1 MTKLGLKIIIGATA
15 LAGLGL
21 GIAAITLGPL
31 RGPDMQYMPLL
42 EPFEFSDGRKVLV
55 QKFEVTSLEW
65 NRCFDAG
72 ACTQKMKIRKTS
84 EDFPATGLNWMDV
97 NEYLTWLSAA
107 SRHEFRLPT
116 QNEWNEMAHEVLPK
130 EKDPIFTDPELSWA
144 ATYLM
149 EPQVNRSLRPS
160 GSFETTAD
168 GIVDLNGNV
177 WEWTADCYS
186 GDSGNLDLAKCPA
199 YFVAGEHVAA
209 IPIFTR
215 DPARGGCAVGSP
227 PAHLGL
233 RLVTDSPVP
242 GV

>member
-1 MTKLGLKIIIGATA
+1 MAKLTSKSIIGAAA
-15 LAGLGL
+15 LAGLSL
-21 GIAAITLGPL
+21 GIFAIILGPL
-31 RGPDMQYMPLL
+31 RGPNMQYIPLL
-42 EPFEFSDGRKVLV
+42 ETVEFSDGRTVMV
-55 QKFEVTSLEW
+55 QKFEVTALEW

-72 ACTQKMKIRKTS
+72 ACSQKMKIRKS
-84 EDFPATGLNWMDV
+84 EEDFPATGLNWMDV
-97 NEYLTWLSAA
+97 NEYVAWINAT
-107 SRHEFRLPT
+107 SRHSFRLPT
-116 QNEWNEMAHEVLPK
+116 QSEWHELAQEVLPK

-144 ATYLM
+144 AAYMM
-149 EPQVNRSLRPS
+149 EPQVNRSLRPT
-160 GSFETTAD
+160 GSFETTSE
-168 GIVDLNGNV
+168 GIADLNGNV

-199 YFVAGEHVAA
+199 YFVAGEHIAA

-233 RLVTDSPVP
+233 RLFSDAPVP